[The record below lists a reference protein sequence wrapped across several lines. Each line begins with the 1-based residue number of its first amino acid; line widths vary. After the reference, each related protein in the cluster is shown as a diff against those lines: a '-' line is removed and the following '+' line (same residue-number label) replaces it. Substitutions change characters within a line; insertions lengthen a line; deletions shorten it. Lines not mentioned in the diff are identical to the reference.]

1 MLSPSAGVLGSAVAT
16 ARDAFSSRGA
26 AFSTY
31 IADISKGIAI
41 ILVGGL
47 TCGVV
52 LSLVRPCGCE
62 GGGGWRG
69 VACISAMVW
78 TGGKGA
84 LLDMGGACT
93 GGIARKG
100 KGRSSLSVLPV
111 AV

>member
-1 MLSPSAGVLGSAVAT
+1 VYSVLSPSAGVLKGAVAT

-52 LSLVRPCGCE
+52 LSLVRLSGVE
-62 GGGGWRG
+62 GRVQQAGWE
-69 VACISAMVW
+69 
-78 TGGKGA
+78 
-84 LLDMGGACT
+84 
-93 GGIARKG
+93 
-100 KGRSSLSVLPV
+100 GRQVG
-111 AV
+111 